1 MGGHGGAELGS
12 RLRRGRMPD
21 DARITGLLSAAEQV
35 AVVADDLGRTFA
47 RELQRVQI
55 DLERELRRLLV
66 EAQAG
71 SRTATALAARGLQLR
86 RQLREVLEAAGYDD
100 LATTATSGA
109 LERMAK
115 AIERMN
121 VAAQVATFTSRDAT
135 RIAALKE
142 LARLDLLAV
151 GDEVSIALWRSTV
164 QGLFSQRSPNA
175 ILDDLAEV
183 LDKEMYQV
191 RNLYD
196 TTVSIYGRQV
206 EALKKQPDDLFVY
219 AGPVDSRMRAFCR
232 KHVGKVYAWDE
243 FAALENG
250 QLPNPAMTGGGFQCR
265 HQLVAISKFSELR
278 ELHGTGERVPE
289 ISEQLRGVTVSAKA
303 A

>member
-1 MGGHGGAELGS
+1 MAEGS
-12 RLRRGRMPD
+12 L
-21 DARITGLLSAAEQV
+21 ISGLLTAAEQV
-35 AVVADDLGRTFA
+35 AAAADGLGRTFA
-47 RELQRVQI
+47 KELQRVQI

-66 EAQAG
+66 DAQAG

-100 LATTATSGA
+100 LATTATTGG

-121 VAAQVATFTSRDAT
+121 VAARVAKFTSRDAT

-164 QGLFSQRSPNA
+164 QGLYSQRSPNA

-183 LDKEMYQV
+183 LDKELREV
-191 RNLYD
+191 RTLYD
-196 TTVSIYGRQV
+196 TTASIYGRQV
-206 EALKKQPDDLFVY
+206 EALKSSGEPDELFAY
-219 AGPVDSRMRAFCR
+219 LGPADSKVRPFCA
-232 KHVGKVYAWDE
+232 KHVGKVYTRAE
-243 FAALENG
+243 LEALDNG
-250 QLPNPAMTGGGFQCR
+250 QLPNPFLTGGGWNCR
-265 HQLVAISKFSELR
+265 HQAVAISKFSELID
-278 ELHGTGERVPE
+278 LHGTGERIPE
-289 ISEQLRGVTVSAKA
+289 VADQLKHVQRVARA

>member
-1 MGGHGGAELGS
+1 MAEGS
-12 RLRRGRMPD
+12 L
-21 DARITGLLSAAEQV
+21 ITGLLTAAEQV

-47 RELQRVQI
+47 KELQRVQI

-66 EAQAG
+66 DAQAG

-100 LATTATSGA
+100 LATTATTGG

-121 VAAQVATFTSRDAT
+121 VAARVAKFTSRDAT

-164 QGLFSQRSPNA
+164 QGLYSQRSPNA

-183 LDKEMYQV
+183 LDIEM
-191 RNLYD
+191 RHARTLYD
-196 TTVSIYGRQV
+196 TTTSVFGRQV
-206 EALKKQPDDLFVY
+206 EALKSSGEPDELFAY
-219 AGPVDSRMRAFCR
+219 MGPADSKVRPFCV
-232 KHVGKVYAWDE
+232 KHLGKVYSRKEID
-243 FAALENG
+243 ALDNG
-250 QLPNPAMTGGGFQCR
+250 QIPGTFLVGGGYNCR
-265 HQLVAISKFSELR
+265 HVWQAISKFSELVD
-278 ELHGTGERVPE
+278 LHGTGERIPE
-289 ISEQLRGVTVSAKA
+289 VADQLKHVRRVAKA

>member
-1 MGGHGGAELGS
+1 MADGAIS
-12 RLRRGRMPD
+12 
-21 DARITGLLSAAEQV
+21 GLLSAAEQV
-35 AVVADDLGRTFA
+35 AAVADDLGRRFA
-47 RELQRVQI
+47 KELQRVQI

-66 EAQAG
+66 DAQAG

-100 LATTATSGA
+100 LAATATTGS

-115 AIERMN
+115 AIEKMHLAAK
-121 VAAQVATFTSRDAT
+121 VARFTSRDAT

-151 GDEVSIALWRSTV
+151 GDEVAISIWRSTV
-164 QGLFSQRSPNA
+164 QGLFSLRPPND

-183 LDKEMYQV
+183 LDIEMRQA
-191 RNLYD
+191 RTLYD

-206 EALKKQPDDLFVY
+206 EALKSSGEPGELY
-219 AGPVDSRMRAFCR
+219 AYMGPADSKVRPFCA
-232 KHVGKVYAWDE
+232 KHLGKVYTRAE
-243 FAALENG
+243 LEALDNG
-250 QLPNPAMTGGGFQCR
+250 QLPNPFLTGGGYNCR
-265 HQLVAISKFSELR
+265 HQAVAISRFSELVD
-278 ELHGTGERVPE
+278 LHGTGERIPE
-289 ISEQLRGVTVSAKA
+289 VAEQLRGVQKVAKA

>member
-1 MGGHGGAELGS
+1 
-12 RLRRGRMPD
+12 MPE

-66 EAQAG
+66 EAKAG

-121 VAAQVATFTSRDAT
+121 VAAQVAKFTSRDAT

-164 QGLFSQRSPNA
+164 QGLYSQRSPNA
-175 ILDDLAEV
+175 ILDDLADV
-183 LDKEMYQV
+183 LDIEM
-191 RNLYD
+191 RHARTLYD
-196 TTVSIYGRQV
+196 TTTSIYGRQV
-206 EALKKQPDDLFVY
+206 EALKSSGEPDELY
-219 AGPVDSRMRAFCR
+219 AYLGPTDSKVRPFCA
-232 KHVGKVYAWDE
+232 KHVGKVYTRKEID
-243 FAALENG
+243 ALDNG
-250 QLPNPAMTGGGFQCR
+250 QLPGTFMTAGGWNCR
-265 HQLVAISKFSELR
+265 HVWSAISKFSELR
-278 ELHGTGERVPE
+278 DLHGTGERIPE
-289 ISEQLRGVTVSAKA
+289 VAEALKHVQRVAKA